1 MKGKAMKIDNSVKQW
16 EAFCITESGEYI
28 EWRGLRFGQAKWRYQ
43 FLKRGMLWRGQKL
56 KACGYQLDR
65 ADKYNIGTSLSL
77 LESA

>member
-1 MKGKAMKIDNSVKQW
+1 MKMAMKIDNSVKQW

-65 ADKYNIGTSLSL
+65 ADQYNI
-77 LESA
+77 SASFSQLGVNV

>member
-1 MKGKAMKIDNSVKQW
+1 MKMAMKIDNSVKQW
-16 EAFCITESGEYI
+16 HAFGITENGECI
-28 EWRGLRFGQAKWRYQ
+28 VWRGLRFGQAKWRYQ

-65 ADKYNIGTSLSL
+65 ADAYNISTSLSL